1 LYLLRD
7 LQETL
12 MRLEQPVKLD
22 RCPKPDWTTEQ
33 LSRHGKFAPMGGCG
47 SGGGCGVGNAYNPGQ
62 YVGIRINEH
71 EDGRNVLCDTM
82 GIEVSRGQRVI
93 VEADAGMEYAEIT
106 NLRPMILKQCQLR
119 DSRRLVRVASDTDL
133 ASYRAKV
140 GRESRFLSDTQVLAS
155 EKRLAIK
162 VVRAEE
168 TFDGRKVTVYY
179 TSETRID
186 YRRLVSDL
194 ALKHSV
200 RIEMRQIGPRDET
213 KMRGGI
219 GPCGLTL
226 CCSTFLRSFHPVTIK
241 MAKNQNLSLN
251 PSKISGMCGRLMCC
265 LAYEDEGTPAPPPRK
280 QNNPAELPV

>member
-1 LYLLRD
+1 
-7 LQETL
+7 
-12 MRLEQPVKLD
+12 M
-22 RCPKPDWTTEQ
+22 
-33 LSRHGKFAPMGGCG
+33 SCG
-47 SGGGCGVGNAYNPGQ
+47 SGGGCGIGNSYNPGQ

-82 GIEVSRGQRVI
+82 GIEVSKGQRVI
-93 VEADAGMEYAEIT
+93 VEGDQGLDHAQVM

-119 DSRRLVRVASDTDL
+119 DARRLVRVATDTDQS
-133 ASYRAKV
+133 SYKAKIA
-140 GRESRFLSDTQVLAS
+140 RETRFLQDTQSIAA
-155 EKRLAIK
+155 EKRLAAKII
-162 VVRAEE
+162 RAEE

-194 ALKHSV
+194 ALKHPV
-200 RIEMRQIGPRDET
+200 RIEMRQVGPRDET

-226 CCSTFLRSFHPVTIK
+226 CCSTFLKGFHPVTIK

-265 LAYEDEGTPAPPPRK
+265 LAYEDEGPSPAAGARK
-280 QNNPAELPV
+280 IQNNPAEMPV